1 MQRAD
6 HTFGPVAASRPLLH
20 GHGVAVGDPDG
31 DRDADIYVVEGCV
44 GREDQDD
51 WLLVNDGSGFWHQQ
65 VQPRLQ
71 LSATSRKAGKGRVV
85 TFRVAD
91 AGDPVAAATV
101 RAGGRTPRTSAK
113 GTATLRQARS
123 VRVQA
128 TASKTGFASSAA
140 ITVPSRTSLRSQ
152 VRAALVRSRPRP

>member
-1 MQRAD
+1 LPCSPSQRRPRLGRRASGRLND
-6 HTFGPVAASRPLLH
+6 EGSAGPLDLVAN
-20 GHGVAVGDPDG
+20 
-31 DRDADIYVVEGCV
+31 
-44 GREDQDD
+44 
-51 WLLVNDGSGFWHQQ
+51 VNAGGLQGFWHQQ
-65 VQPRLQ
+65 VLPRLQ
-71 LSATSRKAGKGRVV
+71 LVGSSRTSGKGRVV
-85 TFRVAD
+85 TFRVLD